1 MYNNLY
7 MFENNLSK
15 LNNIRLKEE
24 LKNIPITDC
33 TADIAF
39 VTTANGNIVF
49 MKGEI
54 PTDHTIDPI
63 GYAQGL
69 ITPKMKEFVKND
81 VIVTVGFGTGYILDE
96 LYSTVKSKIVIY
108 EPDTKFLRFVFET
121 VDLTQYLTG
130 NRVFISNNIN
140 ECVEYILK
148 DYLND
153 DQLDFAISQILSIF
167 YKDDIEQLTEQLYTR
182 LRSKIVDINTI
193 KVLSKKWVNN
203 VIKFVN
209 LDKKF
214 YTIDNFK
221 WKFTGK
227 SALILGAGPSLADN
241 LEKIKLMRDKFT
253 IFAVNK
259 SLEFL
264 EKNEIVPDF
273 AVFADATAVKKNY
286 NLSDEYTSK
295 LNIIA
300 DWKAESAIAEFKSKN
315 HIVYFSDNELF
326 IKKYAKELDIQLLP
340 AEQTTS
346 LISLMSANFMG
357 FEKIYFCGFDL
368 AFKEKQP
375 YADVESIDIEN
386 NKAIINKQEKQIIE
400 VPSITG
406 DMVQTRE
413 DYAVFIKAI
422 ETIIKT
428 RGLKNLYNITEFGAL
443 IEGMNYT
450 SFDNI
455 NVYGEKADIGF
466 EISKFTPCQKDF
478 RKFMDIEKS
487 VIINI
492 HENIMKHSPLNMV
505 INKIT
510 NDSTL
515 LYEYLQLE
523 LIELSRDMNNQE
535 VIDNFYSKTILAI
548 DKLLAIMN

>member
-1 MYNNLY
+1 
-7 MFENNLSK
+7 
-15 LNNIRLKEE
+15 
-24 LKNIPITDC
+24 
-33 TADIAF
+33 
-39 VTTANGNIVF
+39 
-49 MKGEI
+49 
-54 PTDHTIDPI
+54 
-63 GYAQGL
+63 
-69 ITPKMKEFVKND
+69 
-81 VIVTVGFGTGYILDE
+81 
-96 LYSTVKSKIVIY
+96 
-108 EPDTKFLRFVFET
+108 
-121 VDLTQYLTG
+121 
-130 NRVFISNNIN
+130 
-140 ECVEYILK
+140 
-148 DYLND
+148 D

-214 YTIDNFK
+214 YAIDNFK

-264 EKNEIVPDF
+264 EKNEIIPDF

-386 NKAIINKQEKQIIE
+386 DKAIINKQEKQIIE

-455 NVYGEKADIGF
+455 NIYGEKADIDY

-492 HENIMKHSPLNMV
+492 HENIMKHSPLNLV

-523 LIELSRDMNNQE
+523 LIELSRDMTNQE